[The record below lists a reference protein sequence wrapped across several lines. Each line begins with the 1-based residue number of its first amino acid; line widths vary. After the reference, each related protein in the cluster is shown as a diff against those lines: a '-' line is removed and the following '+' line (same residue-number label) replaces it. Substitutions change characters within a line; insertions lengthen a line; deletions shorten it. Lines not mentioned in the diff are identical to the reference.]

1 MSETNYDKIKHLV
14 EVEDDILAVFTVLS
28 AKDNHIEN
36 LSIAK
41 NANITK
47 VFIHNIYANL
57 QVNFRDVEAST
68 EVSNIV
74 GRLKWKINEYDQ
86 IRTLIIYEK
95 DRAAIVLIKSD
106 TSLHETVDNILGYY
120 YEAESPPKSLF

>member
-120 YEAESPPKSLF
+120 YEADSSPKSLF